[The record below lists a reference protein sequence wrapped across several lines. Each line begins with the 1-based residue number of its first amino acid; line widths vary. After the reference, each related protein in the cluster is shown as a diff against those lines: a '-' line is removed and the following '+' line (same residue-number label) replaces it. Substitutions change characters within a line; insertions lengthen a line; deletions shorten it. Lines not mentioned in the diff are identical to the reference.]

1 MPHASAIPLRLQR
14 VFQAALVCLIPIVLV
29 LGAVRVL
36 VMDQYLAFEYAKASF
51 PLDPFGFSPAQRLAY
66 ASANFRFVR
75 QAQPLSALAEQQL
88 DGHPAYNTREL
99 EHMQDVQ
106 RVYQASASTWPLAL
120 ILALLLSFSLGWRA
134 ETRPALATATKLGG
148 LISAGLV
155 GAIGLL
161 ALIAWQV
168 WFVAFHQ
175 VFFAA
180 GTWSF
185 DYSDTLIRLFPER
198 FWLDAALTITGLSFA
213 GGLVVAAL
221 GIWFLQRTAHASTPL
236 RLMLPPTASNSIGD

>member
-1 MPHASAIPLRLQR
+1 MSTVTPFHSTTRLIQILLVIALPLM
-14 VFQAALVCLIPIVLV
+14 LV

-36 VMDQYLAFEYAKASF
+36 VTDQYLAFEYAKADF
-51 PLDPFGFSPAQRLAY
+51 PVDAFGLSADQRLAY
-66 ASANFRFVR
+66 ATANFRFVR
-75 QAQPLSALAEQQL
+75 DAQPLTALATQQV
-88 DGHPAYNTREL
+88 DGRPAYNPREL
-99 EHMQDVQ
+99 DHMQDVQ
-106 RVYQASASTWPLAL
+106 NVYQASAWVGRVALLTVLVLAL
-120 ILALLLSFSLGWRA
+120 NLGWRA
-134 ETRPALATATKLGG
+134 ETRPALARAARLGG
-148 LISAGLV
+148 LVSAGLV

-161 ALIAWQV
+161 ALVAWQF

-213 GGLVVAAL
+213 GGLAVAAVSFWYL
-221 GIWFLQRTAHASTPL
+221 RRTP
-236 RLMLPPTASNSIGD
+236 RPWVPQTAGRPATVTKLSGD